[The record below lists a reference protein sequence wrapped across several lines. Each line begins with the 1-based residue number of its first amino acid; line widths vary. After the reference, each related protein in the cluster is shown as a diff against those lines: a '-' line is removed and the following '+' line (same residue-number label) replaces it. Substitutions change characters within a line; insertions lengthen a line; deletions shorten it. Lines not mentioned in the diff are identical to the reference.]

1 MSSSYP
7 WHLFTGELINLAMY
21 CERIRRKF
29 WPEWFVD
36 LEDFC
41 YDSDNDTTTSG
52 TPTCLL
58 DLGLFSRTDT
68 LEESELSSPSHADT
82 HSQDTPQSR
91 RSLSDSDIEVDVDML
106 NSDVEQQIKG

>member
-1 MSSSYP
+1 MFQESYTNNYVY
-7 WHLFTGELINLAMY
+7 LCTGELINLAMY

-41 YDSDNDTTTSG
+41 YDSDNDSCG
-52 TPTCLL
+52 TPTCQL

-68 LEESELSSPSHADT
+68 LEESDLSLPSHCNSN
-82 HSQDTPQSR
+82 SQDSDHSG
-91 RSLSDSDIEVDVDML
+91 RSLSDSDIEVDG
-106 NSDVEQQIKG
+106 SDVEQVKG

>member
-1 MSSSYP
+1 MFQESCTNNYVYVC
-7 WHLFTGELINLAMY
+7 TGELINLAMY

-41 YDSDNDTTTSG
+41 YDSDNDSSG
-52 TPTCLL
+52 TPSCQL

-68 LEESELSSPSHADT
+68 LEDSDLSLPSHSN
-82 HSQDTPQSR
+82 SQDSDHSG
-91 RSLSDSDIEVDVDML
+91 RSLSDSDIEVDG
-106 NSDVEQQIKG
+106 SDGEQVKG

>member
-1 MSSSYP
+1 
-7 WHLFTGELINLAMY
+7 MY

-41 YDSDNDTTTSG
+41 YDSDNDTTSG
-52 TPTCLL
+52 TPTCLM

-82 HSQDTPQSR
+82 QSR
-91 RSLSDSDIEVDVDML
+91 DTQHSRHSLSDSDIEVDVEML
-106 NSDVEQQIKG
+106 NSDAEQQVKG